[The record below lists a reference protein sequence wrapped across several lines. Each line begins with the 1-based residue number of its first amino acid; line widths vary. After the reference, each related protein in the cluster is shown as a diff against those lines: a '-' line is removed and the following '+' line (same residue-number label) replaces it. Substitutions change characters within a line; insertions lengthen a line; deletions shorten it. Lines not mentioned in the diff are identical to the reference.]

1 MFWVCYV
8 YYDMGDR
15 IKDSSFLS
23 IIAKHHKEW
32 VATATGLGGG
42 DYAEDIVQ
50 EAYLKIYKYANPDKI
65 ITDGKVNKGYVFFV
79 IKSILYTLKKEQK
92 KYIKIPIQDYKFSDD
107 SDTSEQ
113 EGFQKIC
120 DLIDSYM
127 LELQNKAKAEN
138 KESYWYDGKIFEMY
152 RDSDLSIRGVAALT
166 DISFVSIFHTLKH
179 VKQDLRDKFQEDWDD
194 YSNEDYELIK

>member
-1 MFWVCYV
+1 
-8 YYDMGDR
+8 MGDR
-15 IKDSSFLS
+15 IKDSSFLN

-50 EAYLKIYKYANPDKI
+50 EAYLKIYKYANPEKI

-92 KYIKIPIQDYKFSDD
+92 KYIKTPIQDYKFSDD

-138 KESYWYDGKIFEMY
+138 KESYWYDGKI
-152 RDSDLSIRGVAALT
+152 
-166 DISFVSIFHTLKH
+166 
-179 VKQDLRDKFQEDWDD
+179 LRCTETQT
-194 YSNEDYELIK
+194 YL

>member
-1 MFWVCYV
+1 
-8 YYDMGDR
+8 MGDR
-15 IKDSSFLS
+15 IKDASFLS

-32 VATATGLGGG
+32 VTTATGLGGG

-50 EAYLKIYKYANPDKI
+50 EAYLKIYKYANPEKI

-79 IKSILYTLKKEQK
+79 IKSILFTLKKEQN
-92 KYIKIPIQDYKFSDD
+92 KYIKIPIQDYKLSDD
-107 SDTSEQ
+107 TDLSEQ

-127 LELQNKAKAEN
+127 LELQSKAKAEN